1 MDYLFDI
8 EWTDE
13 QKEFLDLNKNG
24 KFVVKACPGSGKT
37 TAVTE
42 RLYQFIKNWNHK
54 KSGIAVLSFT
64 NVAADE
70 IKENF
75 DKNKENLKIE
85 YPHFIGTLDSFI
97 NQYIFLPYGRLVMG
111 CEGKPMLVG
120 EPINYWSSDT
130 YLKSQFHKVDFL
142 INGEVEYPDYMNN
155 NYYEIKEMKYKL
167 TEEGYATQK
176 DAVYHSMKV
185 LEKYPKIAK
194 AIAIKFPHMIIDEAQ
209 DTSDIHMKIIDLLI
223 ENGLKNIIL
232 VGDPEQ
238 SIYDWNG
245 AKPELFNEKYDKWKK
260 SIDFTYNFRSSQKIC
275 DFFAKLS
282 NTPKIISQCKHDCNL
297 EPLINPYL
305 NYENTIEEFF
315 DECNKNNIELS
326 EKGVCVLFR
335 GNEEVYKYKKS
346 FKLKDIFKIFK
357 YSNLRNYTVNIIRGI
372 YYWNNDDYLKS
383 FEIMEKQYLK
393 HKYNK
398 SKITREDIREEI
410 EKISFQRHR
419 LNVYK
424 FIKSFPNIEN
434 NQTIGSWTHKV
445 NTETSHK
452 LSEVHCDK
460 IQDTPYHANEIT
472 FELLFNENNNN
483 ERLNYH
489 VGTVHSVKGCSLD
502 ATLLILKSNTMKNSY
517 KNLLTEDWNIDDEDE
532 LRVIYVALSRAKKL
546 LHLAVP
552 QNDYEMWKSI
562 FK

>member
-13 QKEFLDLNKNG
+13 QKKFLDLNKKG

-176 DAVYHSMKV
+176 DAV
-185 LEKYPKIAK
+185 
-194 AIAIKFPHMIIDEAQ
+194 
-209 DTSDIHMKIIDLLI
+209 
-223 ENGLKNIIL
+223 
-232 VGDPEQ
+232 
-238 SIYDWNG
+238 
-245 AKPELFNEKYDKWKK
+245 
-260 SIDFTYNFRSSQKIC
+260 
-275 DFFAKLS
+275 
-282 NTPKIISQCKHDCNL
+282 
-297 EPLINPYL
+297 
-305 NYENTIEEFF
+305 
-315 DECNKNNIELS
+315 
-326 EKGVCVLFR
+326 
-335 GNEEVYKYKKS
+335 
-346 FKLKDIFKIFK
+346 
-357 YSNLRNYTVNIIRGI
+357 
-372 YYWNNDDYLKS
+372 
-383 FEIMEKQYLK
+383 
-393 HKYNK
+393 
-398 SKITREDIREEI
+398 
-410 EKISFQRHR
+410 
-419 LNVYK
+419 
-424 FIKSFPNIEN
+424 
-434 NQTIGSWTHKV
+434 
-445 NTETSHK
+445 
-452 LSEVHCDK
+452 
-460 IQDTPYHANEIT
+460 
-472 FELLFNENNNN
+472 
-483 ERLNYH
+483 
-489 VGTVHSVKGCSLD
+489 
-502 ATLLILKSNTMKNSY
+502 
-517 KNLLTEDWNIDDEDE
+517 
-532 LRVIYVALSRAKKL
+532 
-546 LHLAVP
+546 
-552 QNDYEMWKSI
+552 
-562 FK
+562 